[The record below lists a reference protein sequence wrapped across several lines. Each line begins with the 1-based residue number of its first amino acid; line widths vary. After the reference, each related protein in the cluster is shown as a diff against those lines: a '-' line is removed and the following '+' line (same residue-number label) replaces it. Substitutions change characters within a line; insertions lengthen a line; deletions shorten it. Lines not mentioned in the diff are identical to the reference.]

1 MQEDG
6 IDQFHSLH
14 LSSLPAYDAEGR
26 ATTCHDELYPAC
38 AIGPQFPG

>member
-1 MQEDG
+1 MKGMQL
-6 IDQFHSLH
+6 IDA
-14 LSSLPAYDAEGR
+14 SLPAYHAEGR